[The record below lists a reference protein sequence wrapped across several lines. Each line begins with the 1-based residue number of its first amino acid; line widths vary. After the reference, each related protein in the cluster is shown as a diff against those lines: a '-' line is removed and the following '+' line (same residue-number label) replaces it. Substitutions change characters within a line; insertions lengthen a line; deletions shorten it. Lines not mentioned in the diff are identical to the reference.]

1 MAQQVRSQLQMM
13 LLQQSGPGSLP
24 LSNLGPEEF
33 LGFFRK
39 VEKLVLDERLAPVV
53 VYWSRQNA
61 PAYAMVPQRVAGGKT
76 GGSRA
81 GGAGYAGGR
90 GGCRGCYG
98 RSGGTAELAAS
109 GTNAHA
115 RRAFAG
121 GGIQQPSGPGWSAPA
136 SAGDH

>member
-53 VYWSRQNA
+53 VYWSSQNA
-61 PAYAMVPQRVAGGKT
+61 QRLLPVDHLLRELKRD
-76 GGSRA
+76 SFCVSVFSE
-81 GGAGYAGGR
+81 GR
-90 GGCRGCYG
+90 
-98 RSGGTAELAAS
+98 TELADEWCFLVES
-109 GTNAHA
+109 Q
-115 RRAFAG
+115 RLSM
-121 GGIQQPSGPGWSAPA
+121 IVY
-136 SAGDH
+136 